1 MKHAV
6 IALSALVMLVTLPAR
21 AFAQPQHTDSP
32 KATVIVT
39 QTLLVGPA
47 ILLPGEYK
55 VQCRMFEGKTFL
67 VITSADKGKE
77 IVRVP
82 CEREILSSKVTETQ
96 LRVTTIG
103 DGSQTLQSVRIK
115 GELVAH
121 RVIAG

>member
-1 MKHAV
+1 MKHVIVALAAAV
-6 IALSALVMLVTLPAR
+6 LLAMPAR
-21 AFAQPQHTDSP
+21 ALAQPAHADSP
-32 KATVIVT
+32 KATVIIT

-67 VITSADKGKE
+67 VVSSADNGKE

-96 LRVTTIG
+96 LRVTTTG
-103 DGSQTLQSVRIK
+103 TGAQTLQSVRIK

-121 RVIAG
+121 RLLAE